1 LFYYPKDES
10 TELAYNAEEDEHEGQ
25 DDNDQL
31 YEEEWLK
38 QIAATS
44 TTNEKKR

>member
-10 TELAYNAEEDEHEGQ
+10 SELAYNAEEDEDEGQ

-31 YEEEWLK
+31 YEEWLK
-38 QIAATS
+38 QIAAT